1 MTESIENSEELASLL
16 NQRMKTKTGGSNQR
30 LAMLLGWRTRNNI
43 SSGKDLIAV
52 NIPKEDRSDFSLE
65 RFGFMLSAPFDI
77 SHMCCNVMKKAP
89 VHEYAEK
96 TGRYAITGQMADE
109 SRLRL
114 QQWLRNGCNGF
125 NMKRPVSNPMSFW
138 TEQDVLTYIV
148 KNNLKICS
156 VYGDVVVDYGEELEG
171 QMTLGDFGLYNET
184 KKYKCTGC
192 KRTGCMLCGFG
203 CHLEKKDESRFLLL
217 KQTHPKM
224 YALLDVIKNNGV
236 SFREAIEWTNEHMTG
251 RGHIWI

>member
-1 MTESIENSEELASLL
+1 MLMGNIPDEYIHKLPV
-16 NQRMKTKTGGSNQR
+16 RMQ
-30 LAMLLGWRTRNNI
+30 MLLGKFPHREHGITTDAYSTI
-43 SSGKDLIAV
+43 Y
-52 NIPKEDRSDFSLE
+52 DRSRYRFLLDADFE
-65 RFGFMLSAPFDI
+65 I
-77 SHMCCNVMKKAP
+77 SDMCCKIMKKQP
-89 VHEYAEK
+89 LHKYNRDS
-96 TGRYAITGQMADE
+96 GRYPMTAQMADE
-109 SRLRL
+109 SLLR
-114 QQWLRNGCNGF
+114 QSQWIKNGCNGF
-125 NMKRPVSNPMSFW
+125 HLKIPTSNPMSFW

-148 KNNLKICS
+148 KNGTKICS
-156 VYGDVVVDYGEELEG
+156 VYGDVVEDFGDQLEG
-171 QMTLGDFGLYNET
+171 QMDLSDFGLYESQ